1 MPAAHRFWRSHLKC
15 HIIDFGADFSVRT
28 ALTNVV
34 SVVCW
39 YSQWAQRWCLDML
52 CVHRR
57 TSHRY
62 FPPSMLTETISRT
75 VIVHSKWMNPNIYA
89 TMSVRLARDV
99 SPNWYAITKASY
111 LRKTLFCVNQF
122 DWIWL
127 TVLFLNRMIPTKGKQ
142 TYLYACIISI
152 APNTKNKTY
161 ENNGS
166 NSNYE

>member
-1 MPAAHRFWRSHLKC
+1 MPAAHRFWRNHLKC

-39 YSQWAQRWCLDML
+39 YSQWAQRWCWDML
-52 CVHRR
+52 CVHRML
-57 TSHRY
+57 SHRY

-75 VIVHSKWMNPNIYA
+75 VIVHSKWMNPNIYS
-89 TMSVRLARDV
+89 TMSVWLERHV
-99 SPNWYAITKASY
+99 SFNWYAITKASY
-111 LRKTLFCVNQF
+111 LQKTLFCVNQS

-127 TVLFLNRMIPTKGKQ
+127 TVLFLNWMIYQ
-142 TYLYACIISI
+142 REANRHIYTYVISI

-161 ENNGS
+161 ENNES